1 MKEANIKEFVI
12 RYIDQE
18 FNDYLVSKG
27 FFKVKRGT
35 YENLE
40 GTHRI
45 ENFDGEIKCISVER
59 STIYGEERVELKIS
73 FIPDIPVL
81 DYLLKGIYFIR

>member
-1 MKEANIKEFVI
+1 MGEGKIKEFVI
-12 RYIDQE
+12 RYIDRD

-45 ENFDGEIKCISVER
+45 ESRDGDIKCISVER
-59 STIYGEERVELKIS
+59 SSVYGEERVELQIS

-81 DYLLKGIYFIR
+81 EYLLKGIYFVR